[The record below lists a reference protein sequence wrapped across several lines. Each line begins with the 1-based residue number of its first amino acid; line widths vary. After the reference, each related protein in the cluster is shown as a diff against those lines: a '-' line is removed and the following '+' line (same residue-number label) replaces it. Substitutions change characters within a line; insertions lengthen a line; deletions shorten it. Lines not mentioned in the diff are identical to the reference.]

1 MIHEKRNLPL
11 RRFLFSIWLLAVL
24 DAQLVKHRNQ
34 TLVEALV
41 GTDAL

>member
-11 RRFLFSIWLLAVL
+11 RRFLFSIWLRAVL
-24 DAQLVKHRNQ
+24 NAQLIKHCDE
-34 TLVEALV
+34 TLVETLV